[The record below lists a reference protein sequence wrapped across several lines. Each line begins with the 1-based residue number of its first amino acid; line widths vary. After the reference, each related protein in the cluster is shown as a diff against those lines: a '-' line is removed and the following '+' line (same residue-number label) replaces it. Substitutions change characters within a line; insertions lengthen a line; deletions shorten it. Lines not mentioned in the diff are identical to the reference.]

1 MNTSGLKKVQ
11 QGFTLIELMIVVAI
25 IGILASIALPAYQN
39 YMAKSKLVE
48 ATTFLDAQK
57 GVVSEVWA
65 SNASFPDSASP
76 PFSTTLPLNAKYI
89 AAVAYNSAT
98 TAGPVSVAL
107 TLGGTGTTA
116 VDGKFLGLIGTGNAD
131 GTVSWVCATLT
142 AATTTAVGE
151 VTAMYPYLPANCQH

>member
-65 SNASFPDSASP
+65 SNASFPLTAAP

-89 AAVAYNSAT
+89 TAVGYNGTAT
-98 TAGPVSVAL
+98 GPVSVAL
-107 TLGGTGTTA
+107 TLGNTGTTA
-116 VDGKFLGLIGTGNAD
+116 VDGKFLGLIGVGNSD
-131 GTVSWVCATLT
+131 GTVSWTCATLT
-142 AATTTAVGE
+142 AATTSVVGA